1 MPNSVDR
8 GAAVERPG
16 KQTTRRASRRSG
28 NSRHSYINE
37 TDLFGWRGTMKK
49 ALRRTSALALGVIL
63 GTATGDSL
71 IHAEL
76 LLRDDFN
83 GSGNVNP
90 AVWRLPFG
98 EEGSFVGR
106 TQFRGNAATD
116 MPQQGVAEPLAS
128 DGLVTELYLDT
139 YSPIDPGNQ
148 FLGTDLLTK
157 QNFARGGGLTF
168 ESRLRLKP
176 TTTGGLVG
184 GFFSY
189 DVQRESSPGTLV
201 RDEIDFELISN
212 QAVGGAPTHD
222 AFTNFWNEGPFT
234 GPGAAGAGLFHN
246 VAGLDLTQFQNYKV
260 EWTPAAIKWYVNN
273 NLVRT
278 QTTNVPDDPMKLHF
292 NLLAPDSTFA
302 DAFNAALTPAA
313 TAGANQRYA
322 LQVDHI
328 EVNRI
333 NTTLSSNLLVDPSF
347 ENQTAPNPNGTGGWT
362 LFNNSSYNG
371 IDLLPQDGDVALKV
385 FGPFTGSPNA
395 SGAFQNVAAQPGQ
408 QFTSSVYAYSP
419 SGDSI
424 LGNANYTT
432 IALQFVNAGG
442 AVIGS
447 VNFSP
452 GTNQKETPIFDGRDA
467 NLIQD
472 QWVKYSVDAIAPA
485 ETAFVR
491 MNMFF
496 TQLMNQGGAVW
507 FDNATLQR
515 LDSAPTFASADFNKD
530 GMVNGVDLTTWK
542 SAFGVSNLGDADGD
556 GDSDGA
562 DFLMWQRQYTGPNA
576 LAAAAAVPE
585 PVSAAMAVA
594 GIGGIGMAIRRRR
607 SI

>member
-1 MPNSVDR
+1 M
-8 GAAVERPG
+8 
-16 KQTTRRASRRSG
+16 KQ
-28 NSRHSYINE
+28 
-37 TDLFGWRGTMKK
+37 
-49 ALRRTSALALGVIL
+49 ALRRTSALAAGLFL
-63 GTATGDSL
+63 GTAAGVSPL
-71 IHAEL
+71 HAEL
-76 LLRDDFN
+76 LLRDDFS
-83 GSGNVNP
+83 GSGNVNA

-106 TQFRGNAATD
+106 TQFRGAPLTD

-128 DGLVTELYLDT
+128 DGMVTELYLDT
-139 YSPIDPGNQ
+139 YSPVDPGNQ

-168 ESRLRLKP
+168 ESRIRLKP

-189 DVQRESSPGTLV
+189 DVQRESPPGTLV

-212 QAVGGAPTHD
+212 QAVGGAPTND
-222 AFTNFWNEGPFT
+222 PFTNFWNEGPFT
-234 GPGAAGAGLFHN
+234 GPGAAGAGQFHN

-260 EWTPAAIKWYVNN
+260 EWTPSAIKWYVNN

-292 NLLAPDSTFA
+292 NLWAPDSTFA

-313 TAGANQRYA
+313 TAGANQRFA
-322 LQVDHI
+322 LQVDHV

-333 NTTLSSNLLVDPSF
+333 NTTLSANLLADPSF
-347 ENQTAPNPNGTGGWT
+347 ENQTAPSPNGTGGWT
-362 LFNNSSYNG
+362 VFNNGFYNG

-385 FGPFTGSPNA
+385 FGPFHGSIDA
-395 SGAFQNVAAQPGQ
+395 SGAYQNVAALPGQ

-432 IALQFVNAGG
+432 VALQFVDAGG

-447 VNFSP
+447 VNYSP
-452 GTNQKETPIFDGRDA
+452 GTNQKETPIFDGRDP

-472 QWVKYSVDAIAPA
+472 EWVKYTVDAIAPA
-485 ETAFVR
+485 GTAFVR

-496 TQLMNQGGAVW
+496 IQLENQGGAVW
-507 FDNATLQR
+507 FDNASLVR
-515 LDSAPTFASADFNKD
+515 LDSAATFASADFNKD
-530 GMVNGVDLTTWK
+530 GMVNGVDLAAWK
-542 SAFGVSNLGDADGD
+542 TAFGTNAAGDADGD
-556 GDSDGA
+556 GDSDGN
-562 DFLMWQRQYTGPNA
+562 DFLLWQRQYTGPNGV
-576 LAAAAAVPE
+576 AAAGAVPE
-585 PVSAAMAVA
+585 PGSVALAGLAAAVA
-594 GIGGIGMAIRRRR
+594 GYFGRRRR
-607 SI
+607 Q

>member
-1 MPNSVDR
+1 MN
-8 GAAVERPG
+8 
-16 KQTTRRASRRSG
+16 
-28 NSRHSYINE
+28 
-37 TDLFGWRGTMKK
+37 K
-49 ALRRTSALALGVIL
+49 ALRRTSALAFGLVLGAASGESTL
-63 GTATGDSL
+63 R
-71 IHAEL
+71 AEL

-83 GSGNVNP
+83 GTGNVNT

-106 TQFRGNAATD
+106 TQFRGDPATD
-116 MPQQGVAEPLAS
+116 LPQSGVAEPLAS
-128 DGLVTELYLDT
+128 DGLVTELHLDT

-168 ESRLRLKP
+168 ESRIRLKP

-189 DVQRESSPGTLV
+189 DVQRESPPGTLV

-212 QAVGGAPTHD
+212 QAVGGAPTND
-222 AFTNFWNEGPFT
+222 PFTNFWNEGPFT
-234 GPGAAGAGLFHN
+234 GPAAAGAGQFHN
-246 VAGLDLTQFQNYKV
+246 VAGVDLTQFQNYKV
-260 EWTPAAIKWYVNN
+260 EWTPQAVKWYVNN

-292 NLLAPDSTFA
+292 NLWAPDSSFA

-313 TAGANQRYA
+313 TAGANQRYT
-322 LQVDHI
+322 LQVDHV

-333 NTTLSSNLLVDPSF
+333 NTTLSSNLLADPSF
-347 ENQTAPNPNGTGGWT
+347 ESQTAPSPNGTGGWT
-362 LFNNSSYNG
+362 LFNNASYNG

-385 FGPFTGSPNA
+385 FGPFHGSTDA
-395 SGAFQNVAAQPGQ
+395 SGAFQNVAALPGQ

-432 IALQFVNAGG
+432 IALQFVDAGG

-447 VNFSP
+447 VNYSP
-452 GTNQKETPIFDGRDA
+452 GTNQKETPIFDGRDP

-472 QWVKYSVDAIAPA
+472 EWVKYSVDAIAPA
-485 ETAFVR
+485 NTAFVR

-496 TQLMNQGGAVW
+496 IQTLNQGGAVW
-507 FDNATLQR
+507 FDNASLMR
-515 LDSAPTFASADFNKD
+515 LDSAATFASADFNKD
-530 GMVNGVDLTTWK
+530 GMVNGVDLAAWK
-542 SAFGVSNLGDADGD
+542 TAFGSTAGGDADSD
-556 GDSDGA
+556 GDSDGN
-562 DFLMWQRQYTGPNA
+562 DFLLWQRQYTGPNSAAAAGAVPEPSNVALIA
-576 LAAAAAVPE
+576 LAAAG
-585 PVSAAMAVA
+585 A
-594 GIGGIGMAIRRRR
+594 GYVGRRRLG
-607 SI
+607 

>member
-1 MPNSVDR
+1 MN
-8 GAAVERPG
+8 
-16 KQTTRRASRRSG
+16 
-28 NSRHSYINE
+28 
-37 TDLFGWRGTMKK
+37 K
-49 ALRRTSALALGVIL
+49 ALRRTSALAFGLVLGAASGETPL
-63 GTATGDSL
+63 R
-71 IHAEL
+71 AEL

-83 GSGNVNP
+83 GTGNVNT

-106 TQFRGNAATD
+106 TQFRGDPATD
-116 MPQQGVAEPLAS
+116 LPQSGVAEPLAS
-128 DGLVTELYLDT
+128 DGLVTELHLDT

-168 ESRLRLKP
+168 ESRIRLKP

-189 DVQRESSPGTLV
+189 DVQRESPPGTLV

-212 QAVGGAPTHD
+212 QAVGGAPTND
-222 AFTNFWNEGPFT
+222 PFTNFWNEGPFT
-234 GPGAAGAGLFHN
+234 GPAAAGAGQFHN
-246 VAGLDLTQFQNYKV
+246 VAGVDLTQFQNYKV
-260 EWTPAAIKWYVNN
+260 EWTPQAVKWYVNN

-292 NLLAPDSTFA
+292 NLWAPDSSFA

-313 TAGANQRYA
+313 TAGANQRYT
-322 LQVDHI
+322 LQVDHV

-333 NTTLSSNLLVDPSF
+333 NTTLSSNLLADPSF
-347 ENQTAPNPNGTGGWT
+347 ESQTAPSPNGTGGWT
-362 LFNNSSYNG
+362 LFNNASYNG

-385 FGPFTGSPNA
+385 FGPFHGSTDA
-395 SGAFQNVAAQPGQ
+395 SGAFQNVAALPGQ

-432 IALQFVNAGG
+432 IALQFVDAGG

-447 VNFSP
+447 VNYSP
-452 GTNQKETPIFDGRDA
+452 GTNQKETPIFDGRDP

-472 QWVKYSVDAIAPA
+472 EWVKYSVDAIAPA
-485 ETAFVR
+485 NTAFVR

-496 TQLMNQGGAVW
+496 IQTLNQGGAVW
-507 FDNATLQR
+507 FDNASLMR
-515 LDSAPTFASADFNKD
+515 LDSAATFASADFNKD
-530 GMVNGVDLTTWK
+530 GMVNGVDLAAWK
-542 SAFGVSNLGDADGD
+542 TAFGSTAGGDADSD
-556 GDSDGA
+556 GDSDGN
-562 DFLMWQRQYTGPNA
+562 DFLLWQRQYTGPNS
-576 LAAAAAVPE
+576 AAAAGAVPE
-585 PVSAAMAVA
+585 PSSVALIALAAGA
-594 GIGGIGMAIRRRR
+594 GYVGRRRLG
-607 SI
+607 

>member
-1 MPNSVDR
+1 
-8 GAAVERPG
+8 
-16 KQTTRRASRRSG
+16 
-28 NSRHSYINE
+28 
-37 TDLFGWRGTMKK
+37 MKK
-49 ALRRTSALALGVIL
+49 ALLRTSALALGLVL
-63 GTATGDSL
+63 GAATGESAL
-71 IHAEL
+71 RAEL

-83 GSGNVNP
+83 GTGNVNT

-106 TQFRGNAATD
+106 TQFRGDPATD
-116 MPQQGVAEPLAS
+116 LPQTGVAEPLAS

-168 ESRLRLKP
+168 ESRIRLKP

-189 DVQRESSPGTLV
+189 DVQRESPPGTLV

-212 QAVGGAPTHD
+212 QAVGGAPTND
-222 AFTNFWNEGPFT
+222 PFTNFWNEGPFT
-234 GPGAAGAGLFHN
+234 GPAAAGAGQFHN
-246 VAGLDLTQFQNYKV
+246 VAGVDLTQFQNYKV
-260 EWTPAAIKWYVNN
+260 EWTPQAVKWYVND

-292 NLLAPDSTFA
+292 NLWAPDSSFA

-313 TAGANQRYA
+313 TVGANQRYT
-322 LQVDHI
+322 LQVDHV

-333 NTTLSSNLLVDPSF
+333 NTTLSSNLLADPSF
-347 ENQTAPNPNGTGGWT
+347 ENQTAPSPNGTGGWT
-362 LFNNSSYNG
+362 VFNNAFYNG
-371 IDLLPQDGDVALKV
+371 IDLVPQDGDVALKV
-385 FGPFTGSPNA
+385 FGPFHGGTDA
-395 SGAFQNVAAQPGQ
+395 SGAFQNVAALPGQ

-447 VNFSP
+447 VNYSP
-452 GTNQKETPIFDGRDA
+452 GTNQKETPIFDGRDP

-472 QWVKYSVDAIAPA
+472 EWVKYSVDAIAPA
-485 ETAFVR
+485 NTAFVR

-496 TQLMNQGGAVW
+496 IQTMEQGGAVW
-507 FDNATLQR
+507 FDNASLMR
-515 LDSAPTFASADFNKD
+515 LDSAATFASADFNKD
-530 GMVNGVDLTTWK
+530 GMVNGFDLAAWK
-542 SAFGVSNLGDADGD
+542 TAFGSTAGGDADGD
-556 GDSDGA
+556 GDSDGN
-562 DFLMWQRQYTGPNA
+562 DFLLWQRQYTGPNS
-576 LAAAAAVPE
+576 AAAAGAVPE
-585 PVSAAMAVA
+585 PSSVALIALAAGA
-594 GIGGIGMAIRRRR
+594 GYVGRRRLG
-607 SI
+607 